1 MIDYVHAGEPARK
14 RLRTSHACDL
24 CRARKI
30 RCDGKDPCVACASTE
45 NDCTYGS
52 EANSRGKSDLIL
64 DGVLRLETFLHKM
77 NANLMSLQSMTTS
90 TQTASTRT
98 TSFSSS
104 PLSDLHTHHQTL
116 SRQRTR
122 SIGQYEMS
130 PTTPTPNELE
140 NAVLESWHTS
150 TTESVLH
157 WPHFDAFPSL
167 RQHYIPIFEL
177 ERARH
182 PLKVKS
188 QWSDD
193 ASCNLPEEEIDA
205 ILDAFSQNFNF
216 WYPTMSLHQLA
227 KTKQTML
234 GGCHEEEDTP
244 ETCLALLTL
253 ALGYASKVT
262 SRLVNSPRSP
272 DSKEKEEKASARSRG
287 DLFFEKA
294 LKMLYVAQTD
304 VSSTSAQC
312 LFFTAIYFAFLR
324 RPLQAW
330 QCISSASSKCML
342 LLSYADSVP
351 STSSPY
357 IQSSNT
363 YLPSPRNVGAED
375 EERTKR
381 IFWACYILESDYL
394 AELSHVPLSGI
405 ARIES
410 SVSLPVGTYH
420 THDSPKDEELSSLY
434 FLACISMRRL
444 LNRVHQLLYAKDT
457 GAGMDINRFPSVV
470 AELDH
475 QLEEWRDVLPSAFT
489 FEVPE
494 IDSRRQRKPSGEMTE
509 HGRFLRQRYL
519 TCRSVIYR
527 PYLMGMLSGQ
537 SLTNINDGI
546 GDTSP
551 SVSPNQ
557 GILGNCK
564 SCLDACLLHI
574 LNLRGFS
581 QTVLVDTWI
590 CSLSMAGAMLVL
602 LAACQVPSL
611 RNLIGPEVL
620 AAGHHLTQLLEGWQ
634 EVAGGP
640 SSPSV
645 DQSVHIIKEADGFI
659 RNVYDQDG

>member
-1 MIDYVHAGEPARK
+1 
-14 RLRTSHACDL
+14 
-24 CRARKI
+24 
-30 RCDGKDPCVACASTE
+30 
-45 NDCTYGS
+45 
-52 EANSRGKSDLIL
+52 
-64 DGVLRLETFLHKM
+64 M
-77 NANLMSLQSMTTS
+77 NANLVGLLESRMGRLRVHLSDMFQMSLQSMTTS

-312 LFFTAIYFAFLR
+312 LFFTA
-324 RPLQAW
+324 
-330 QCISSASSKCML
+330 
-342 LLSYADSVP
+342 
-351 STSSPY
+351 
-357 IQSSNT
+357 
-363 YLPSPRNVGAED
+363 
-375 EERTKR
+375 
-381 IFWACYILESDYL
+381 
-394 AELSHVPLSGI
+394 
-405 ARIES
+405 
-410 SVSLPVGTYH
+410 
-420 THDSPKDEELSSLY
+420 
-434 FLACISMRRL
+434 
-444 LNRVHQLLYAKDT
+444 
-457 GAGMDINRFPSVV
+457 
-470 AELDH
+470 
-475 QLEEWRDVLPSAFT
+475 
-489 FEVPE
+489 
-494 IDSRRQRKPSGEMTE
+494 
-509 HGRFLRQRYL
+509 
-519 TCRSVIYR
+519 
-527 PYLMGMLSGQ
+527 
-537 SLTNINDGI
+537 
-546 GDTSP
+546 
-551 SVSPNQ
+551 
-557 GILGNCK
+557 
-564 SCLDACLLHI
+564 
-574 LNLRGFS
+574 
-581 QTVLVDTWI
+581 
-590 CSLSMAGAMLVL
+590 
-602 LAACQVPSL
+602 
-611 RNLIGPEVL
+611 
-620 AAGHHLTQLLEGWQ
+620 
-634 EVAGGP
+634 
-640 SSPSV
+640 
-645 DQSVHIIKEADGFI
+645 
-659 RNVYDQDG
+659 